1 MVRLVTTSSAC
12 ARASDARVPRA
23 SGAGAKS
30 VLSSSS
36 WMDTNRG
43 EVLRALLVALSS
55 TLYRTPAEESKIEQ
69 RVLGASVS
77 PRLLR
82 AR

>member
-1 MVRLVTTSSAC
+1 MVRDRSNLFGCVAVHDTRYRT
-12 ARASDARVPRA
+12 

-43 EVLRALLVALSS
+43 EVLRALLVCLAS
-55 TLYRTPAEESKIEQ
+55 TLYRAPAEDSKIEQ
-69 RVLGASVS
+69 RVLGM
-77 PRLLR
+77 R
-82 AR
+82 AQTQARR